1 MISTKRSLSNLAGS
15 PACNSMLYV
24 GGATYDSSRKVKQGN
39 QNNCILLGTFLYNSM
54 YMGQK
59 YVVKYSFIYFVTS
72 KPTTKVATS
81 LGHSPGNTE

>member
-54 YMGQK
+54 YMGQ
-59 YVVKYSFIYFVTS
+59 ICS
-72 KPTTKVATS
+72 KVFLYLFCHKQANNK
-81 LGHSPGNTE
+81 GGNIFRALSR